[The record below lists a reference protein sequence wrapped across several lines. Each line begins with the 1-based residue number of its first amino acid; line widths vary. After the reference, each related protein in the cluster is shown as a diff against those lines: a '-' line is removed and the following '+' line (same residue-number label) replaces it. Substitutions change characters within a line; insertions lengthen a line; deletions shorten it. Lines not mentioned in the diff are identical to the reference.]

1 MVILKEGQDVSGQ
14 VVSLG
19 DPLTMTISLDTEY
32 TRTYPYYIFIKD
44 SWYIKVWSKSQ
55 SKRSIGFPAYTY
67 L

>member
-32 TRTYPYYIFIKD
+32 TRTYPYYIIIKD
-44 SWYIKVWSKSQ
+44 SRYIKV
-55 SKRSIGFPAYTY
+55 
-67 L
+67 